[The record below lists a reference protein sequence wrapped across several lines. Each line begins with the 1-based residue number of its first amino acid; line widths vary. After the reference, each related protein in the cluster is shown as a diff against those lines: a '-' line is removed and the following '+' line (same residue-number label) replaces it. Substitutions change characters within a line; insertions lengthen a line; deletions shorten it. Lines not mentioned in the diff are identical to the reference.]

1 MKKKH
6 GPLFCVLFF
15 LITIILAACGNNEEL
30 PQGIPSVPS
39 SRIMDISEVFAPE
52 EKTMLAQIID
62 HYESTA
68 GGQICVL
75 TVKSTGGIPINEY
88 TMQIL
93 KKWKIGEAG
102 KDDGIMITLAI
113 ADKCSRID
121 VGLGLEDVLTDPLC
135 EGLLRGIVP
144 ELRAGDYAGAC
155 AKLIEGMETI
165 RMEAQTAQ

>member
-1 MKKKH
+1 MMKKH
-6 GPLFCVLFF
+6 GPLLCVLFF
-15 LITIILAACGNNEEL
+15 LFTIILAACGNNEAL
-30 PQGIPSVPS
+30 PEGIPSVPS
-39 SRIMDISEVFAPE
+39 SRIMDLSEVFAPE
-52 EKTMLAQIID
+52 EKTMLAQVID
-62 HYESTA
+62 HYESTV

-75 TVKSTGGIPINEY
+75 TVKSTDGIPIKEY

-93 KKWKIGEAG
+93 KKWKIGEVN
-102 KDDGIMITLAI
+102 KNDGVMITLAI